1 MVPGNPYGEKGFV
14 QKLSG
19 GAHQG
24 SSVII
29 FHPAG
34 ALPYDH
40 ERRVG
45 RSCGKHGPQASL
57 FPERAAAAATNGF
70 GQSLMGGIGL
80 HFPASI
86 KLPMAA
92 LCIFF
97 GVFMSK

>member
-1 MVPGNPYGEKGFV
+1 MVPGNPYGEEGFV

-24 SSVII
+24 PSVII
-29 FHPAG
+29 LDPAG
-34 ALPYDH
+34 AFPHNH
-40 ERRVG
+40 EGRIG
-45 RSCGKHGPQASL
+45 RSRGKHGAQSPF
-57 FPERAAAAATNGF
+57 FPERTAAAASNGF

-80 HFPASI
+80 HFPVSI